1 MKRVKIEHQKIEIQ
15 ILQTMLN
22 AVGFSLDYQTTDLL
36 HRTFKLKSSKATL
49 QDCAE
54 IKKQWQK
61 DYENKELFTEI

>member
-1 MKRVKIEHQKIEIQ
+1 MKKVKQEHQKIEIQ

-22 AVGFSLDYQTTDLL
+22 AVGFNFDYQSTDLL
-36 HRTFKLKSSKATL
+36 YRTLKLKSSKATL

-54 IKKQWQK
+54 IKKKWQK